1 MFSFQ
6 AFCELQIYG
15 SLQKSN
21 NNSLHCFLWSKEDQ
35 LGVPVLF
42 FGDPIEKEKLIDYP
56 IDNKKKL
63 FFDSNTIS
71 ASNINT
77 HNRLVK
83 ILIPS
88 VSQWGCQL
96 YCDSDQGGKGEQCP
110 LFIMHSYS
118 LYYIHTLTHK
128 NTFQSFPYP

>member
-1 MFSFQ
+1 
-6 AFCELQIYG
+6 
-15 SLQKSN
+15 
-21 NNSLHCFLWSKEDQ
+21 

-88 VSQWGCQL
+88 VSQ
-96 YCDSDQGGKGEQCP
+96 
-110 LFIMHSYS
+110 
-118 LYYIHTLTHK
+118 
-128 NTFQSFPYP
+128 